1 MSINIVKPMRSTR
14 FILFPCMWRY
24 DGCFS
29 FVVRS
34 RPTFDWASKAD
45 RSSRLSKDYGPWFLK
60 FRFDSW
66 TGRWPTSRLRGAEV
80 PVDPDGNVRARHP
93 GAVGCDWALGRAAP
107 ARPGGWLRGGPGVEA
122 DLTQEKGWHSFQTEG
137 DSLHSVWSSSQTIWR
152 GVYKW
157 NCSGEQNH
165 PDMLSPRESVGFL
178 HLQSMFLLRT
188 KLIQLWFWLCSSCWG
203 IRWKR
208 SWFRSLNPRWPSCR
222 LWRNTAPWRQWCLVV
237 GVERNPSWI
246 SQKVPSAFPALAQL
260 PFRGQR
266 CNFLFN
272 VSVAL
277 HGFHFG
283 AVIIALTLL
292 SSPRQPHPLPRPA
305 PASSQSWPS
314 SNHGC
319 SMLLHLITIIL
330 LTIVLIIVFVFCLS
344 LNV

>member
-1 MSINIVKPMRSTR
+1 MTNQQVAWSWGSGWPGWQRPSTSPGCCWMR
-14 FILFPCMWRY
+14 L
-24 DGCFS
+24 
-29 FVVRS
+29 
-34 RPTFDWASKAD
+34 
-45 RSSRLSKDYGPWFLK
+45 GPWQGCTGA
-60 FRFDSW
+60 SW
-66 TGRWPTSRLRGAEV
+66 RLVARWTRSGSWSYTGE
-80 PVDPDGNVRARHP
+80 
-93 GAVGCDWALGRAAP
+93 
-107 ARPGGWLRGGPGVEA
+107 
-122 DLTQEKGWHSFQTEG
+122 GWHSFQTEG